1 MPTNSSRHETVK
13 MLVESYKLSD
23 LYEKAINREKE
34 RFTLV
39 KNIVE
44 DYSVSSLFQQAV
56 RYDLFKQLRLK
67 LDENALSNITADML
81 NPKKSPFGKF
91 ILVQLLKKT
100 EQNKIAQIIESTD
113 ENLIRVRREQAGDN
127 SRIDIR
133 VYTRNFS
140 GENAIV
146 DFELKVGHRSET
158 ININKED
165 KYQTD
170 REWKDLLNFSE
181 KSGIG
186 NIVAYFITP
195 DGVQA
200 KNSNFISVARYELN
214 QIICELLN
222 NPTDKADKIDID
234 GICALRHF
242 FKSNYVF

>member
-1 MPTNSSRHETVK
+1 MPTNYSQHETVK

-23 LYEKAINREKE
+23 LYKKAINREKE

-67 LDENALSNITADML
+67 LDENTLSNITADML

-113 ENLIRVRREQAGDN
+113 EKLIRVKREQAGDN

-133 VYTRNFS
+133 VYTSNSS

-146 DFELKVGHRSET
+146 DFELKVGHGSET
-158 ININKED
+158 INKEY

-170 REWKDLLNFSE
+170 REWKDLLDFSK

-195 DGVQA
+195 NGIQA
-200 KNSNFISVARYELN
+200 KNSNFISVARYDLN
-214 QIICELLN
+214 QIICEVLN
-222 NPTDKADKIDID
+222 NQTDKTDKIDID

-242 FKSNYVF
+242 FKSGWIF